1 MSRGQR
7 LVRKLANQQRCYS
20 QLSRHI
26 STLKRNRDNMG
37 TYNSST
43 QSSPLKP
50 SPALT
55 FSSQCAKCFANGA
68 HLAVSWHSSCR
79 AGRIYAR
86 REQVTTRRVQ
96 HRTKRNTHLRAP
108 PLPPQQS
115 NHPHVYVCISFSL
128 SSSPSELRG
137 SDHLDL
143 WIIFSQAVGGCR
155 NWAPCS
161 AALFWHCPNE
171 FPGGAKATVRHN
183 YVSGLLR
190 GEYLYY
196 T

>member
-108 PLPPQQS
+108 PLPPQPAGAPRQAPPWRIPPS
-115 NHPHVYVCISFSL
+115 PRGRRRERSGRMKRTTRRDSWSKVRTVCKL
-128 SSSPSELRG
+128 SKSELAFRSPAAYG
-137 SDHLDL
+137 
-143 WIIFSQAVGGCR
+143 ISQ
-155 NWAPCS
+155 
-161 AALFWHCPNE
+161 
-171 FPGGAKATVRHN
+171 GAKCSRSDW
-183 YVSGLLR
+183 SG
-190 GEYLYY
+190 EN
-196 T
+196 